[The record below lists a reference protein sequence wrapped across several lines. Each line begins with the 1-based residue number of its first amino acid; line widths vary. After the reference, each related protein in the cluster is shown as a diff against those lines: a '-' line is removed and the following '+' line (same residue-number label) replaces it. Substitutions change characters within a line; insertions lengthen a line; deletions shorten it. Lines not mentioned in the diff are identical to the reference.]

1 MSRRTID
8 DMRSYLLT
16 FLLPVSALCAASPEV
31 AEFGFDTRWNAL
43 PHVEGTPFPSW
54 ISSVNQVGGS
64 FADDPRCWR
73 VDAATPKGK
82 AWLEIAIDRSKIVS
96 GNLLATLLFDAD
108 PDADIVVQLFDSQGR
123 AVVVDLFGNVV
134 DIGQQATTDTFVIP
148 LDKHPTADR
157 IVIRRVQGG
166 LRLHGLVLY
175 PVVAEGGAEME
186 QGALLALAISLGD
199 PLSPENPLVPSI
211 QKIAQKSQVPVAPV
225 KAVVKF
231 STQTAKTHAPARPV
245 TSSSVPAAS
254 AEGLL
259 AHYSFD
265 GKDASDSSLHGSHGE
280 IKAGA
285 TIVSTERGLVLHLN
299 KNPGG
304 KRAASG
310 DCVVI
315 PPERSPRL
323 SDRLSLCGW
332 VRYRSLPKS
341 FGSQIIWH
349 GDKRPGLDPWVL
361 HVLSNGR
368 AEFRSDRSVTG
379 RPTFRVSKN
388 EIQLTPAGEK
398 HPTQQ
403 IAVQSPLALE
413 PGQWYHIVG
422 TMDMLSART
431 RTMRLYINGTL
442 VSEIQTAEAVEY
454 PTNSMWTTLGAV
466 ENGGWQ
472 NLDGEIDDI
481 RIYDR
486 ALTSQEVQALYS
498 QPWK

>member
-1 MSRRTID
+1 
-8 DMRSYLLT
+8 MRSFLLIL
-16 FLLPVSALCAASPEV
+16 LLPVAALFAASPEV
-31 AEFGFDTRWNAL
+31 AEFGFDSRWNAL
-43 PHVEGTPFPSW
+43 PKVEGTVFPSW
-54 ISSVNQVGGS
+54 ITGVSQFGGT
-64 FADDPRCWR
+64 FADEPRCWR
-73 VDAATPKGK
+73 VDPATPKGK

-148 LDKHPTADR
+148 LNKHPTADR

-166 LRLHGLVLY
+166 LRLHGVVLF
-175 PVVAEGGAEME
+175 PVVGDGQAEME
-186 QGALLALAISLGD
+186 PAALMALANALGD
-199 PLSPENPLVPSI
+199 PLSPENPLVPGI
-211 QKIAQKSQVPVAPV
+211 QNIARKSQVSVAPV
-225 KAVVKF
+225 KTV
-231 STQTAKTHAPARPV
+231 AKSSSGKARTHAPAKPV
-245 TSSSVPAAS
+245 AGAAPPVPV
-254 AEGLL
+254 EGLL
-259 AHYSFD
+259 AQFGFD
-265 GKDASDSSLHGSHGE
+265 RKEATDSSPHGSHGE
-280 IKAGA
+280 IRGGA
-285 TIVSTERGLVLHLN
+285 VIATTDRGLVLHLN
-299 KNPGG
+299 KKADG

-315 PPERSPRL
+315 PPERSPKL
-323 SDRLSLCGW
+323 SDRLSLCAW
-332 VRYRSLPKS
+332 VRYHSLPKS

-379 RPTFRVSKN
+379 RPTFRLSKN

-398 HPTQQ
+398 RPTQQ
-403 IAVQSPLALE
+403 IGVQSPLMLE
-413 PGQWYHIVG
+413 PGQWYHVTG

-442 VSEIQTAEAVEY
+442 VSEIQTPEAVDY
-454 PTNSMWTTLGAV
+454 PTDGMWTTLGAV

-472 NLDGEIDDI
+472 TLHGEIDDV
-481 RIYDR
+481 RIYNR
-486 ALTSQEVQALYS
+486 ALTPDEVLALYA